1 MSQAQLGGFKTLPL
15 LSVLLRFEKW
25 LSEHVVVG
33 CGVKASYCVQKVEH

>member
-15 LSVLLRFEKW
+15 LSLLLGFEKW

-33 CGVKASYCVQKVEH
+33 CGLKASYCVQRVEH